1 MCFIVAMDYNIL
13 YNFII
18 NYSILLL
25 KYENERIYFTISH
38 DHSVHYGDDWNLLDP
53 TN

>member
-1 MCFIVAMDYNIL
+1 MCFIVAMDYIL

-25 KYENERIYFTISH
+25 KYENDGIYFTVSH
-38 DHSVHYGDDWNLLDP
+38 DNIVHYGDYGNLLDP
-53 TN
+53 MN